1 MLAHLAG
8 ASAAAAW
15 SCDDM
20 PQEGL
25 MFCED
30 WASGLRHDRW
40 THEIG
45 AHGGGNSEFQI
56 YSAHPRNS
64 RVRNGT
70 LHIKPSFTYN
80 SLGDLR
86 GDLDIYPM
94 GCTNDWNRG
103 CRNQGSLH
111 AESGN
116 QGGKYWAS
124 QNLRKE
130 DMPALRALIAKEGL
144 PACEEKNGVC
154 NHMVPVGG
162 LRKSPM
168 MSAKLKSTMSYRY
181 GRLEFVATLPKGDYL
196 WPALWMLPASQLP
209 WPTAGEIDVMES
221 MGNARNHDNTP
232 NPDFALD
239 HKSTSAALHL
249 GTGGSW
255 YDLAYT
261 PAFEELK
268 KAPFG
273 TLANRRELSDG
284 PHTFGC
290 YWSEDNIY
298 MYVDDDQNRVLDM
311 DEMFRLKAQAVLE
324 HPRHDI
330 DAPID
335 SEERQTLAKRVKE
348 LGYKAGWV
356 DYLRMNN
363 REIPEYLW
371 RESPAAPFDQ
381 PFYLIMNLAVGGDFF
396 KGNLNPMSRES
407 AMFDVPL
414 SHSGQLPSMY
424 WYSRMKAWWS
434 SWSKP
439 DVALPAPFANA
450 KLSRA
455 AFLEPRNTWSEY
467 AGGAQD
473 AGREKAHKADTLAR
487 VAPPPDEAI
496 ADTAALKVH
505 RVSVYAVKDSWMCS
519 GSAGATCRQ
528 HGATEVCKE

>member
-221 MGNARNHDNTP
+221 MGNGRNQDNTP

-239 HKSTSAALHL
+239 HKSTSAALHM

-255 YDLAYT
+255 FDLAYT

-487 VAPPPDEAI
+487 VAPPPGDAI

-505 RVSVYAVKDSWMCS
+505 RVSVYAVN
-519 GSAGATCRQ
+519 GSVFCFG
-528 HGATEVCKE
+528 GVCVALRTP